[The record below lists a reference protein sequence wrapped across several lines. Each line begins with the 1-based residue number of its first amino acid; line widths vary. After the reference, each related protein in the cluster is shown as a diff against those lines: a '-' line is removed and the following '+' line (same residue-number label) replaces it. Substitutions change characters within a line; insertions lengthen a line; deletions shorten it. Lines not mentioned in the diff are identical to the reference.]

1 MAFIGSMKIGKR
13 LALGFALILAFSIV
27 ITAIGIWRL
36 DNVSTATREMMK
48 VPLLKERLIGDWYA
62 NLASGIR
69 RTSAIAKSSDPALGP
84 YFAED
89 AAASSKSSSELQKK
103 VETLLSNDEEKALF
117 TKIGELRKAYLSSRD
132 EINKA
137 KAAGNVDDA
146 TRLLDK
152 VFTPAANAYQD
163 TMRQLVEVQ
172 RRTIDDTA
180 REIDGIAAKSRTLL
194 LVLEGLILV
203 LGIIC
208 AYYLTLSITRPLK
221 LAVTISRRVADGD
234 LSSEIA
240 VTSRDETGE
249 LLQALK
255 DMNDKLGGTVGNI
268 RTASEAVASA
278 AGQIASGNMDLSSRT
293 EEQAASIEQTA
304 ASMAGLT
311 ETVSQNADN
320 ARQATSLAGSAR
332 EMTESGRADVAAMV
346 QTVNEVN
353 AESRK
358 IAEITGMIEGI
369 AFQTNILALNAAV
382 EAARAGEQGR
392 GFAVVA
398 GEVRSL
404 AQRASGAAKEI
415 KELIETSTG
424 KVQVSAQQAE
434 GVSAAMERVSVAIER
449 VSDIIGEISAASD
462 EQSKNLEQVSHAIAQ
477 IDQVTQQN
485 ASLVEESAAAAQAL
499 REQAVGMKDDVMYF
513 KIAGQPV
520 PGRSLI
526 ALRPAA

>member
-1 MAFIGSMKIGKR
+1 MGTRMTFIGNMKIGKR
-13 LALGFALILAFSIV
+13 LALGFALILAFSIA
-27 ITAIGIWRL
+27 ITAIAIWRL
-36 DNVSTATREMMK
+36 DNVAAATREMMNE
-48 VPLLKERLIGDWYA
+48 PLLKERLIGDWYA

-84 YFAED
+84 YFAEE
-89 AAASSKSSSELQKK
+89 AAASSKSSGELQKK
-103 VETLLSNDEEKALF
+103 VEALISSEEERALF
-117 TKIGELRKAYLSSRD
+117 GKIGESRKAYLSSRD

-137 KAAGNVDDA
+137 KAAGNVDEA
-146 TRLLDK
+146 TRILDK
-152 VFTPAANAYQD
+152 VFTPAANTYQG
-163 TMRQLVEVQ
+163 TMRELVEVQ

-180 REIDGIAAKSRTLL
+180 KAIDGVAAKSRALL
-194 LVLEGLILV
+194 LVLEGLILL

-208 AYYLTLSITRPLK
+208 AYFLTRSISRPL
-221 LAVTISRRVADGD
+221 AVAVSVSRRVADGD
-234 LSSEIA
+234 LSSEIV
-240 VTSRDETGE
+240 VTSSDETGE

-268 RTASEAVASA
+268 RSASVAVASA
-278 AGQIASGNMDLSSRT
+278 AGQIASGNLDLSSRT

-304 ASMAGLT
+304 ASMVELT
-311 ETVSQNADN
+311 ETVNQNADH

-332 EMTESGRADVAAMV
+332 EMTESGRSDVAAMV
-346 QTVNEVN
+346 QTVGEVN
-353 AESRK
+353 AESKK

-415 KELIETSTG
+415 KELIEASTL
-424 KVQVSAQQAE
+424 KVQVGAQQAE
-434 GVSAAMERVSVAIER
+434 GVSAAMERISTAIER

-462 EQSKNLEQVSHAIAQ
+462 EQSKNLEQVSVAIAQ
-477 IDQVTQQN
+477 IDQATQQN
-485 ASLVEESAAAAQAL
+485 AALVEESSAAAQAL
-499 REQAVGMKDDVMYF
+499 REQAVGMKDEVMYF
-513 KIAGQPV
+513 KT
-520 PGRSLI
+520 
-526 ALRPAA
+526 AAQFA